1 VKILGVIPARGGSK
15 AIPRKNILP
24 LLGKPLI
31 IWTIEAAH
39 ASNLIDEFVV
49 STEDLEIAEVAR
61 GAGATVLD
69 RPEGLA
75 TDTATTVSVL
85 QHALQEIPA
94 DVVVLLQPTS
104 PIRVDDIVDLA
115 IQRFLDTECDSLA
128 TGFIS
133 HVFEWGSTE
142 NVPRQKLQGYFHDDG
157 NVYVFEDSVVKAGRW
172 TGDRLLNMEV
182 PSYYNL
188 EIDTVT
194 DFWANE
200 GILRRVLD
208 GTHRSNDE

>member
-1 VKILGVIPARGGSK
+1 MKILGVIPARGGSK

-24 LLGKPLI
+24 LLSKPLI
-31 IWTIEAAH
+31 VWSIEAAH
-39 ASNLIDEFVV
+39 S
-49 STEDLEIAEVAR
+49 
-61 GAGATVLD
+61 
-69 RPEGLA
+69 
-75 TDTATTVSVL
+75 SVL
-85 QHALQEIPA
+85 QHALEEIPA
-94 DVVVLLQPTS
+94 DIVVLLQPTS
-104 PIRVDDIVDLA
+104 PIRVDNIVDRA
-115 IQRFLDTECDSLA
+115 IQLFLDTECDTLA
-128 TGFIS
+128 TGFMS

-157 NVYVFEDSVVKAGRW
+157 NVYVFKNVVVKTGRW
-172 TGDRLLNMEV
+172 TGDQLLNMEV

-208 GTHRSNDE
+208 GKHRSNDA